1 MQTIDNNADLV
12 TSMPLA
18 ETTCGDVVKGNYAAV
33 RFNALK
39 HGVLS
44 RHVVLPHEDRG
55 EFNDLLEALVFEHQP
70 SGATELHLVEELA
83 GILWRKRR
91 VLMAEG
97 ASINRNLK
105 NLTRTEINSP
115 IPAAVPFERGL
126 SSKGT
131 NLTDLLSATPEEI
144 AEQHRYAELD
154 LKTVQKAAAILRKG
168 GADAYEKA
176 RRALLPESRDWW
188 EEHVEEESYEA
199 NAEGLARFI
208 RETLEP
214 ICIRME
220 KEARFQPE
228 IKTQTLGEGLQADRL
243 LTLNRYETHLDRK
256 FERTLAMLLK
266 LKELR
271 GAGNRSG

>member
-1 MQTIDNNADLV
+1 MQTIDVPPAPLPAIANDPGE
-12 TSMPLA
+12 TSAPQV
-18 ETTCGDVVKGNYAAV
+18 DGNYAAV

-55 EFNDLLEALVFEHQP
+55 EFDDLLAALVMEHQP
-70 SGATELHLVEELA
+70 GGATELHLVEELA

-91 VLMAEG
+91 ILMAEG

-105 NLTRTEINSP
+105 NLTCTEINSP

-126 SSKGT
+126 SSKGAD
-131 NLTDLLSATPEEI
+131 LTDLLSATPEEI
-144 AEQHRYAELD
+144 SERHRDADLD
-154 LKTVQKAAAILRKG
+154 LKATQKAEAILHKG
-168 GADAYEKA
+168 GPDAYEKA
-176 RRALLPESRDWW
+176 RRALIAESRDWW
-188 EEHVEEESYEA
+188 DEHVEEGSFEA
-199 NAEGLARFI
+199 NAEGLAEFI
-208 RETLEP
+208 RETLVP

-228 IKTQTLGEGLQADRL
+228 IKAQTLGEGLQAGRL

-266 LKELR
+266 MKELR
-271 GAGNRSG
+271 GT

>member
-1 MQTIDNNADLV
+1 MQTIDATPDLLPAV
-12 TSMPLA
+12 VNEPGEGALA
-18 ETTCGDVVKGNYAAV
+18 KGEGNYAAV

-55 EFNDLLEALVFEHQP
+55 EFDDLLAALIMEHQP
-70 SGATELHLVEELA
+70 GGATELHLVEELA

-105 NLTRTEINSP
+105 NLTGTEINSP

-126 SSKGT
+126 SSKGAD
-131 NLTDLLSATPEEI
+131 LTDLLSATPEEI
-144 AEQHRYAELD
+144 AEQHRDADLD
-154 LKTVQKAAAILRKG
+154 LKATQKAAAILRKG
-168 GADAYEKA
+168 GVDAYEKA
-176 RRALLPESRDWW
+176 RRALIAESRDWW
-188 EEHVEEESYEA
+188 DEHVEEESYEA
-199 NAEGLARFI
+199 NAEGLAEFI
-208 RETLEP
+208 RVTLEP

-228 IKTQTLGEGLQADRL
+228 IKTQTLGEGLQAGRL

-271 GAGNRSG
+271 GT